1 MKRAVGGAAHS
12 LAWIPASIQK
22 IGLLEVTSTWET
34 DCCRPNCCL
43 PTDEALGLPILTIL
57 SGLPS
62 DDLPMISVDAKFGK
76 LDTSESRNELMD

>member
-22 IGLLEVTSTWET
+22 MGLFETSIEGTTCW
-34 DCCRPNCCL
+34 RPYVWR
-43 PTDEALGLPILTIL
+43 PVEASFRAPIRIIL

-62 DDLPMISVDAKFGK
+62 DDFPITAVDANRG
-76 LDTSESRNELMD
+76 